1 MKPFFS
7 KSRSIAF
14 VLLFLFLLPFIFA
27 GYHYETQYHY
37 SNRIDDWLPS
47 SFEETDQLKWL
58 NKEFG
63 VTDLIAVAW
72 DAIRL
77 GDAKIKNVAQA
88 LAALKTK
95 DAKPYFQKVI
105 TADDSL
111 ARFPDEM
118 ENTEKKTRLEGWLL
132 GPDHEKTAL
141 VCLVSKEGYED
152 RARMVDLIFATV
164 EKTAEVPLNTIHVAG
179 PVVDS
184 VSLDRVSVREIP
196 VLTGVSFAL
205 ALLIIWIGFR
215 NIRLSLYCFTVAV
228 VSEVL
233 SYALL
238 FYTGTQADSVSLLM
252 GTLVFVVGI
261 SGTILLTRY
270 YVNTVAKDGA
280 EGAVSRAVRMGFV
293 PGFLSA
299 ATTVVGIG
307 SLGVSQIVPV
317 ARFGIFSAIAICI
330 EFCLIFILLPSLW
343 TCFPMKDKKVG
354 KRVAVQENDIHK
366 RWMAIVRGDYLFR
379 YVIILL
385 AVAAIFV
392 SAVGLTKITTTIR
405 IHGLLKQD
413 EKIIV
418 DYDWLEKNIGALIPV
433 ELVVSIPRR
442 GGEKTIDE
450 VDVVQQMRLEALS
463 VPGVASAMAADSFVP
478 EIPEGGSIRN
488 VSRRS
493 VINKRIEAAIPSL
506 QDAGFLRRH
515 ANVDHWRITLRVPS
529 GGVDYGVVVKEL
541 RSKLSPYLIELYP
554 GATIRYTGAVPL
566 VHQTQ
571 KQLLVDL
578 INSFMTAFLLVA
590 IMMMLLLFPWNLKEA
605 KGNRLWWFI
614 RKSMMAVCGG
624 CVVMI
629 PALVPCMIVFGTL
642 GFMNYPVNL
651 GVVMTASVA
660 LGIAVD
666 GTIHF
671 IVWFRRA
678 TARGNDPVQAV
689 LFAFSRCGA
698 SILQTSIVCC
708 LGFLAF
714 AFSSFVPTV
723 LFSYFMVI
731 LLGSA
736 LLGVLIILPALLM
749 SPLGWLV
756 RKDAVPMR
764 NDD

>member
-7 KSRSIAF
+7 KPKSTAF
-14 VLLFLFLLPFIFA
+14 VSLFLLLLPFIFV
-27 GYHYETQYHY
+27 GYHFETQYHY
-37 SNRIDDWLPS
+37 SNRIEDWLPS

-58 NKEFG
+58 NQEFG
-63 VTDLIAVAW
+63 VTDLIAVSW
-72 DAIRL
+72 DSIRL
-77 GDAKIKNVAQA
+77 GDAKIKDVARE
-88 LAALKTK
+88 LAALKTR
-95 DAKPYFQKVI
+95 DSKPYFQKVL

-118 ENTEKKTRLEGWLL
+118 EEIEKKSRLEGWLL
-132 GPDHEKTAL
+132 GPDHVKTAL
-141 VCLVSKEGYED
+141 VCLVSTEGYED
-152 RARMVDLIFATV
+152 RARMVDLIFSTV
-164 EKTAEVPLNTIHVAG
+164 EKTVQVPLNTIHVAG

-196 VLTGVSFAL
+196 LLTGISFAL

-215 NIRLSLYCFTVAV
+215 NIRLSLYCFMIAV

-270 YVNTVAKDGA
+270 YVNTVAKDGSD
-280 EGAVSRAVRMGFV
+280 GAVQRAVKMGFV

-299 ATTVVGIG
+299 ATTVIGIG

-317 ARFGIFSAIAICI
+317 ARFGLFSALAIGI

-343 TCFPMKDKKVG
+343 TCFPLKEKKATNPAG
-354 KRVAVQENDIHK
+354 HQEIDAQQ
-366 RWMAIVRGDYLFR
+366 RWMPLVRGDYLFR

-385 AVAAIFV
+385 ALVSISV

-405 IHGLLKQD
+405 IHGLLKPD

-433 ELVVSIPRR
+433 ELIVSIPRR
-442 GGEKTIDE
+442 GGEKIVDE
-450 VDVVQQMRLEALS
+450 VDVVQQIRFEAMS
-463 VPGVASAMAADSFVP
+463 VSGIASAMAADSFVP
-478 EIPEGGSIRN
+478 EIPEGGNVRSI
-488 VSRRS
+488 SRRS
-493 VINKRIEAAIPSL
+493 VINKRIETAIPSL

-515 ANVDHWRITLRVPS
+515 DNIDHWRITLRVPS
-529 GGVDYGVVVKEL
+529 SGVDYGVVVKNL
-541 RSKLSPYLIELYP
+541 QTKLSPYLVDLWP

-566 VHQTQ
+566 IHQTQ

-590 IMMMLLLFPWNLKEA
+590 VMMILLLFPWNWKEA
-605 KGNRLWWFI
+605 TGNRLWWFV
-614 RKSMMAVCGG
+614 RKSIMAVLGG
-624 CVVMI
+624 CIVMI
-629 PALVPCMIVFGTL
+629 PALVPCMIVFGAL

-671 IVWFRRA
+671 VVWFRRS
-678 TARGNDPVQAV
+678 TAQGNDSVQAV
-689 LFAFSRCGA
+689 LFAFTRCGA

-708 LGFLAF
+708 LGFLSF
-714 AFSSFVPTV
+714 SLSSFVPTV

-736 LLGVLIILPALLM
+736 LMGVLIILPALLM
-749 SPLGWLV
+749 SPLGWFV
-756 RKDAVPMR
+756 RK
-764 NDD
+764 